1 MKQIRYSNPETQSLW
16 ITDKNILELY
26 NDMIGNYPVY
36 WERGIRSVMLE
47 FFNDGVLTERL
58 TVGFHIEY
66 GLSLTYEQL
75 YDKLIKGKI
84 RRQSTPYLAVYDKSK
99 LNEVVDIYL
108 ELFTSVGL
116 LLPVELAWK
125 GISEFI
131 KSGKMSNEL
140 EWITPDMLPEEGNWC

>member
-1 MKQIRYSNPETQSLW
+1 MKQIRYSNPETQSFW

-66 GLSLTYEQL
+66 GLSLTYE
-75 YDKLIKGKI
+75 I
-84 RRQSTPYLAVYDKSK
+84 V
-99 LNEVVDIYL
+99 
-108 ELFTSVGL
+108 
-116 LLPVELAWK
+116 
-125 GISEFI
+125 
-131 KSGKMSNEL
+131 
-140 EWITPDMLPEEGNWC
+140 